1 MCIDKLS
8 SHVIRNVQQQAWEI
22 GNKGILMSQPK
33 LWFETNILTVKE
45 FMLKQVQCLTNGEG
59 GDKTH
64 PTKGGKCENQ
74 VDAFINLNYNS

>member
-8 SHVIRNVQQQAWEI
+8 SHSIRNVQQQAWEF
-22 GNKGILMSQPK
+22 GNKGILVSQPK
-33 LWFETNILTVKE
+33 LWFETKILTIKE

-64 PTKGGKCENQ
+64 PTKGENCENQ
-74 VDAFINLNYNS
+74 VDAFLNLNCDS